1 MSIVPLLFANT
12 ISDLNLISRFWSTKS
27 ISWSL
32 QGRSWWYPA
41 LRSSQDHA
49 SPIFLIS
56 IKILPSRAAS
66 VRKKEKLNS
75 TTLAGALGAGCNRL
89 RVPNGGGAEVDFW
102 FSKIER
108 TRTAPSSVWREGRG
122 RGVRIPGS
130 WAPALH
136 SPALVSAVLL
146 HCCTVC
152 QCVGALV
159 LWCSSH
165 PLLLSFSAQHTWKRL
180 SSATLHNLEHIAT
193 QSHQPYKKLCVRN
206 TRSAKSRHSRC
217 SGGII
222 EPMNLL
228 SNNQLT
234 IVWLTARTTQSYY
247 EGERMRWM
255 AE

>member
-108 TRTAPSSVWREGRG
+108 TRTAPSSCWREGRG

-152 QCVGALV
+152 QCFGALV
-159 LWCSSH
+159 LWCFGAAHILSCSRSQRSTH
-165 PLLLSFSAQHTWKRL
+165 EKDSLLPPYTISN
-180 SSATLHNLEHIAT
+180 TLQHNLTSRIKNSVCVIQEVQSRVT
-193 QSHQPYKKLCVRN
+193 QDAV
-206 TRSAKSRHSRC
+206 A
-217 SGGII
+217 G
-222 EPMNLL
+222 
-228 SNNQLT
+228 
-234 IVWLTARTTQSYY
+234 
-247 EGERMRWM
+247 
-255 AE
+255 